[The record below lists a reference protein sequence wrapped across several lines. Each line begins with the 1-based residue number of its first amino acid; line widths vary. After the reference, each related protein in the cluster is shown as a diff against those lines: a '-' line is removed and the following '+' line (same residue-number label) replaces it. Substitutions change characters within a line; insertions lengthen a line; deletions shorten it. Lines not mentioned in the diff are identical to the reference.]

1 MFLNDGDEVAP
12 VEPPKEEA
20 PAQPAEEAGTAPAA
34 PEAAPVEEAPVE
46 EEKKPETPE
55 QVGERLHQ
63 MGAALT
69 LRCALGG
76 ILALVLLHFG
86 LAAEGLVGPLGGLD
100 PVTAPA
106 AFYAADLLFLALALA
121 VGWPVVRDGLKG
133 LRGERPSMETMPAMA
148 ACAALLQAAVAL
160 LNAQNYQASSFTLL
174 SGIAALGLF
183 LALLGDRVLLASVQG
198 GFKLAQAGPEHRG
211 AFRAKDK
218 DLTR

>member
-1 MFLNDGDEVAP
+1 M
-12 VEPPKEEA
+12 
-20 PAQPAEEAGTAPAA
+20 PA
-34 PEAAPVEEAPVE
+34 VYNVSCHS
-46 EEKKPETPE
+46 
-55 QVGERLHQ
+55 LF
-63 MGAALT
+63 
-69 LRCALGG
+69 
-76 ILALVLLHFG
+76 LALVLLHFG

-211 AFRAKDK
+211 AFRAMLKPYI
-218 DLTR
+218 

>member
-1 MFLNDGDEVAP
+1 M
-12 VEPPKEEA
+12 
-20 PAQPAEEAGTAPAA
+20 
-34 PEAAPVEEAPVE
+34 
-46 EEKKPETPE
+46 
-55 QVGERLHQ
+55 
-63 MGAALT
+63 
-69 LRCALGG
+69 
-76 ILALVLLHFG
+76 LLHFG
-86 LAAEGLVGPLGGLD
+86 LAAEGLVDPRGGLD

-133 LRGERPSMETMPAMA
+133 LRGERPSIETMPAMA

-198 GFKLAQAGPEHRG
+198 GF
-211 AFRAKDK
+211 
-218 DLTR
+218 

>member
-1 MFLNDGDEVAP
+1 
-12 VEPPKEEA
+12 
-20 PAQPAEEAGTAPAA
+20 
-34 PEAAPVEEAPVE
+34 
-46 EEKKPETPE
+46 
-55 QVGERLHQ
+55 

-133 LRGERPSMETMPAMA
+133 LQGERPSMETMPAMA

-183 LALLGDRVLLASVQG
+183 LALLGDRVLLASVRAASNWRRPARASWCVPRQG
-198 GFKLAQAGPEHRG
+198 QRPYPHPLQGHGRKRPLGAAQP
-211 AFRAKDK
+211 
-218 DLTR
+218 TR